1 VKNSSWLVEHHL
13 IKSHRSA
20 IIICNSRCT
29 AQVKPRP
36 PPARQPIAREIA
48 GVTWP
53 GGADADAAAAAVN
66 MTSLDDAVASA
77 MKLTAT
83 LLTMFCIE
91 WRMQDKE
98 IFNELFRY
106 K

>member
-1 VKNSSWLVEHHL
+1 MKNSSWLVEHHL

-48 GVTWP
+48 GVT
-53 GGADADAAAAAVN
+53 
-66 MTSLDDAVASA
+66 
-77 MKLTAT
+77 
-83 LLTMFCIE
+83 
-91 WRMQDKE
+91 
-98 IFNELFRY
+98 
-106 K
+106 